1 MTREEVVDF
10 LCDKCNCYK
19 KDVKTINLMIEAGR
33 ECGYLIT
40 KKGVDNYDIRELNAI
55 TDFTKPL
62 KICKD
67 MPLLA
72 STECYNGVPIGVFY
86 NLSHFMTRF
95 SYKLWCYLAN
105 KNNGDFIYF
114 SDFDVNPVELAQ
126 DFDYLVSLGYLREK
140 DDCLEFYLYPL
151 NEWVR
156 GPRLDDERLT
166 PLKYL

>member
-1 MTREEVVDF
+1 MTREEVVNF

-33 ECGYLIT
+33 ENGYLII
-40 KKGVDNYDIRELNAI
+40 KKGVDNYDIRETCAI

-62 KICKD
+62 KVYRNI
-67 MPLLA
+67 PLLA
-72 STECYNGVPIGVFY
+72 PTECYNGVPIGIFY
-86 NLSHFMTRF
+86 NLDYFMTRF
-95 SYKLWCYLAN
+95 NYKLWCYLAN
-105 KNNGDFIYF
+105 KNDNDYIYF
-114 SDFDVNPVELAQ
+114 SEFDEKPIELAK

-151 NEWVR
+151 PERIRN
-156 GPRLDDERLT
+156 PRLDERLT